1 MKLDEVELN
10 REPDFELDSKVK
22 LRKNIRND
30 GTFPGAEVGETIA
43 KKGEEGY
50 VIGVGTFLQT
60 AYVYSIHFLSTG
72 KVVGCL
78 GKELEQAGG

>member
-1 MKLDEVELN
+1 MKLGEVELD

-30 GTFPGAEVGETIA
+30 GTFPGTEIGEMIA

-50 VIGVGTFLQT
+50 VIAIGTFLQT
-60 AYVYSIHFLSTG
+60 AYVYSVHFLGTG

-78 GKELEQAGG
+78 GKELEQTSG